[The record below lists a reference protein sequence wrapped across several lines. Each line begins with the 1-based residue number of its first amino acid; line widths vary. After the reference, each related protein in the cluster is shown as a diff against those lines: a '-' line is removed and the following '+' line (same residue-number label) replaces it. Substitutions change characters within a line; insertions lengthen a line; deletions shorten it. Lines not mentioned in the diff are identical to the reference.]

1 MDLSREE
8 KEKPATFEHDLA
20 ARGLAGVLIKH

>member
-1 MDLSREE
+1 MELSRGE

-20 ARGLAGVLIKH
+20 ARGLAGVLTE

>member
-1 MDLSREE
+1 MELSCEE

-20 ARGLAGVLIKH
+20 ARGLAGVLMQY

>member
-1 MDLSREE
+1 MEFFCG

-20 ARGLAGVLIKH
+20 ARGLAGVLMKY

>member
-1 MDLSREE
+1 MELSREE

-20 ARGLAGVLIKH
+20 ARGLAGVLIE

>member
-1 MDLSREE
+1 MELSLKEE

-20 ARGLAGVLIKH
+20 ARGLAGVLME